1 VIAPDRSIVVLA
13 ALAKLGRWSREH
25 SRASLV
31 LPAASPPLEHVQAVT
46 RAFRLARYGVLD
58 AGDIVA
64 GAACYGRALHESA
77 FGGDWVSHVL
87 GTDLAEAQ
95 GFE

>member
-1 VIAPDRSIVVLA
+1 MSEPDRSIAVLA
-13 ALAKLGRWSREH
+13 AFARLGRWSREH
-25 SRASLV
+25 ARDPLV
-31 LPAASPPLEHVQAVT
+31 LPAATPPLEHVQAVS

-58 AGDIVA
+58 AGAVVA

-87 GTDLAEAQ
+87 GVDLAEAE